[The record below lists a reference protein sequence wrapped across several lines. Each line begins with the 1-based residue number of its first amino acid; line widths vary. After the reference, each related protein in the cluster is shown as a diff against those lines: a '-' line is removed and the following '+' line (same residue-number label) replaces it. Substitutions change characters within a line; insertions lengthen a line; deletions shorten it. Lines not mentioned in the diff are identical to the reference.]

1 MSRLAKYRKNDRGHL
16 KKLAAHGIRTTGDLW
31 FKVGPKSDGAARLAG
46 EVGLSKDDLIEIL
59 VECAREQEPASP
71 RWYSRLW
78 LWLRFYWREALVLA
92 IALVL
97 VSLLAYNAVQLQD
110 TVVLGDREL
119 PAHHPI
125 GEGDVK
131 VAKRFWTH
139 NSFRSERDV
148 MGRYLLRPARPGQ
161 ILLSGQLSAAPAPG
175 ATPGKGRLLSVPVRA
190 AAIVPTLGPGS
201 RARLLFS
208 PRQRDPK
215 AAAAPLGDSSL
226 EEVVVLAVDRQGDA
240 SSVLVAVK
248 DDADLAKAAS
258 LLATSDVFV
267 SPPEP

>member
-16 KKLAAHGIRTTGDLW
+16 KKLAAHGIKTTGDLW
-31 FKVGPKSDGAARLAG
+31 FKVGPKSDGAARLAR
-46 EVGLSKDDLIEIL
+46 EVGLTKDDIIEIL
-59 VECAREQEPASP
+59 VECAREQEAGAG
-71 RWYSRLW
+71 RRHYRFWV
-78 LWLRFYWREALVLA
+78 WLRFYWPEALVLA

-110 TVVLGDREL
+110 TVVLGDKEL
-119 PAHHPI
+119 PAHHLI

-131 VAKRFWTH
+131 VAKRFRTYD
-139 NSFRSERDV
+139 SFRSGKDV
-148 MGRYLLRPARPGQ
+148 MGRYLLRPAKPGQ
-161 ILLSGQLSAAPAPG
+161 ILLSGQLSAAPPPG
-175 ATPGKGRLLSVPVRA
+175 ATPGARRLLSVPVKA
-190 AAIVPTLGPGS
+190 GAVVPTLGPGS

-215 AAAAPLGDSSL
+215 ATDAPPGNISL
-226 EEVVVLAVDRQGDA
+226 EEVVVLAVNSQGDA

-267 SPPEP
+267 SAPEP